1 MSLNNYAV
9 FHSAVNVGKSLDM
22 NPRQKPMERRK
33 RRTAITATTNNKTN
47 NRDN

>member
-9 FHSAVNVGKSLDM
+9 FHSEVNVSKSLDM

-33 RRTAITATTNNKTN
+33 GGPVITATTNNKN
-47 NRDN
+47 SNRDN